1 MTTGSK
7 RKSIAFTIGG
17 IALVIA
23 GFVLLKFF
31 PADEGVMEV
40 LPYYFMG
47 IGCGAFGWGG
57 WRASAGAG
65 AAGKSGAG
73 VRAGGGAHG

>member
-40 LPYYFMG
+40 LPY
-47 IGCGAFGWGG
+47 
-57 WRASAGAG
+57 
-65 AAGKSGAG
+65 
-73 VRAGGGAHG
+73 